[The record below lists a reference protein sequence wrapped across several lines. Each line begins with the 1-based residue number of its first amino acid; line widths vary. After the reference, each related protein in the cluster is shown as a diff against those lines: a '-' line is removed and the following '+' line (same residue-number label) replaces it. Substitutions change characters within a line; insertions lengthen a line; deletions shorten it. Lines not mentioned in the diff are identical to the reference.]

1 MYEIFVQEVACLL
14 IKTWQCLFPFLKPN
28 AHNFLL
34 TQLMIVLKHYFSDEK
49 DNCLVSQNANCWVS

>member
-1 MYEIFVQEVACLL
+1 MSSHQNLAMPLL
-14 IKTWQCLFPFLKPN
+14 PFLKPN

-34 TQLMIVLKHYFSDEK
+34 TQFMKHYFSDEK